1 MLLDQLQ
8 AFIHGKSHS
17 NKNIITS
24 DKQMAYVTSTGVV
37 KPYASVDSYDKTS
50 GMHGCPRDTTTL
62 NKKWDSL
69 GYAVGSQMQ
78 TGQSCGQEGKFVQ
91 STLPLPTFDAKY
103 YLDTHPEL
111 VQSGILNE
119 EQAYNHWNTIGK
131 LQGWSPN
138 AEFPKQLQSLGK
150 IGYIDLDTQMHPVSQ
165 NAYVY
170 DGTYKNNTTS
180 LQGRS
185 MISCSSPIP
194 LLKYG
199 DVCLI
204 KYNGFYMNIDD
215 TSNMI
220 INRTLKSWVLQP
232 LGQFHA
238 NTPVK
243 FGDQII
249 LTDSLSCGD
258 NCKVAYYNKD
268 TSTMMTGPL
277 ASGTAFY
284 ILPAEGSSYAS
295 QSVIQHGTPFIFQ
308 YVPNDEY
315 EYKKL
320 SGLDTGGN
328 DIGAFTNKRVE
339 DCESL
344 CDTTPGC
351 SGFVYLDSGQ
361 RCWLKNNRMY
371 PIGPGKSQPN
381 NNLSIRVRNK
391 VLTKKAYIP
400 MNENKI
406 TFGDTG
412 HSFISMPLSD
422 TLSMECNLSELQQ
435 KCNQM
440 RDCIGF
446 IHSPSTHTWQA
457 MSSSPTTNQITSEER
472 KQTIYLK
479 KATAS
484 LAGCPSTTEW
494 TDASQFSNYVQG
506 SEYEA
511 NVKGQCKMADVSS
524 LEEDVNAF
532 KEQNNQRMK
541 TGQRMVNQYNQ
552 LDKSTQMTYQ
562 QLGQQNKKGQQQLQ
576 EYQHVKKSMKNISEN
591 PTANQQNVDSQL
603 MTSYYNQHIMLWGT
617 AAVVIM
623 AILVSRKL

>member
-1 MLLDQLQ
+1 
-8 AFIHGKSHS
+8 
-17 NKNIITS
+17 
-24 DKQMAYVTSTGVV
+24 
-37 KPYASVDSYDKTS
+37 
-50 GMHGCPRDTTTL
+50 
-62 NKKWDSL
+62 
-69 GYAVGSQMQ
+69 
-78 TGQSCGQEGKFVQ
+78 
-91 STLPLPTFDAKY
+91 
-103 YLDTHPEL
+103 
-111 VQSGILNE
+111 
-119 EQAYNHWNTIGK
+119 
-131 LQGWSPN
+131 
-138 AEFPKQLQSLGK
+138 
-150 IGYIDLDTQMHPVSQ
+150 
-165 NAYVY
+165 
-170 DGTYKNNTTS
+170 
-180 LQGRS
+180 
-185 MISCSSPIP
+185 
-194 LLKYG
+194 
-199 DVCLI
+199 
-204 KYNGFYMNIDD
+204 
-215 TSNMI
+215 
-220 INRTLKSWVLQP
+220 
-232 LGQFHA
+232 
-238 NTPVK
+238 
-243 FGDQII
+243 
-249 LTDSLSCGD
+249 
-258 NCKVAYYNKD
+258 
-268 TSTMMTGPL
+268 
-277 ASGTAFY
+277 
-284 ILPAEGSSYAS
+284 
-295 QSVIQHGTPFIFQ
+295 
-308 YVPNDEY
+308 
-315 EYKKL
+315 
-320 SGLDTGGN
+320 
-328 DIGAFTNKRVE
+328 
-339 DCESL
+339 
-344 CDTTPGC
+344 
-351 SGFVYLDSGQ
+351 
-361 RCWLKNNRMY
+361 
-371 PIGPGKSQPN
+371 
-381 NNLSIRVRNK
+381 
-391 VLTKKAYIP
+391 
-400 MNENKI
+400 
-406 TFGDTG
+406 
-412 HSFISMPLSD
+412 MPLSD